1 MLEAGEG
8 DVAFIQ
14 GGVAAEGDPTTV
26 SGLATVAYEPVWIFY
41 RRELAPNAPF
51 TSPRQLAGLRIA
63 IGEDGSGTN
72 PLARLLLEDYG
83 ITEEDATLLELPSTD
98 ALAALRAG
106 EADAAFFVS
115 NALSPLLRETIND
128 RSLELMSLADAEAI
142 TRRHRFL
149 TQLSLPRG
157 TVNLIDGVPRV
168 DINLVAP
175 AVNLVVRNDLH
186 PDIVRLLAFAAVEIS
201 SPGGFFA
208 GRNVFPSTLNTDL
221 PVSKEGETYLQRI
234 KNGEFML
241 DRYLPFSLAA
251 LFDRYMLFVI
261 PLLLIALPLLS
272 RSPVLYQVYMRRK
285 VNRWYKEVRSIEQ
298 RAESMGLTETR
309 KAITELESIDALL
322 GHELSVSNEY
332 MPNVYS
338 LRMHVEYVIR
348 RLETREEDLGADG
361 ADGDPERDPDSSS
374 KL

>member
-26 SGLATVAYEPVWIFY
+26 SSLATVGYEPVWIFY
-41 RRELAPNAPF
+41 RRELAPTGPL
-51 TSPRQLAGLRIA
+51 TSPRELAGLRIA
-63 IGEDGSGTN
+63 IGETGSGTN

-149 TQLSLPRG
+149 TQLKLPRG
-157 TVNLIDGVPRV
+157 TVNLLDGVPRV

-175 AVNLVVRNDLH
+175 AVNVVVRNDLH
-186 PDIVRLLAFAAVEIS
+186 PDILRLLAFASVELS
-201 SPGGFFA
+201 SPGGFFSA
-208 GRNVFPSTLNTDL
+208 RNEFPNTLNTDL
-221 PVSKEGETYLQRI
+221 PVSKEGEAYLQRI

-251 LFDRYMLFVI
+251 LFDRYMLFVV

-338 LRMHVEYVIR
+338 LRMHVDYVIR
-348 RLETREEDLGADG
+348 RLEEREEDLSADG
-361 ADGDPERDPDSSS
+361 ADEGPETGPDSSGTP
-374 KL
+374 